1 MTARLSVPEEQ
12 PKVVTLRVNGRM
24 LSHSSS
30 ELDLRSVHRLLSD
43 ERPPVGE
50 DRGPSP
56 LELVLSGLCA

>member
-1 MTARLSVPEEQ
+1 M
-12 PKVVTLRVNGRM
+12 VTLRVDGRM

-30 ELDLRSVHRLLSD
+30 ELDVRGVHRLLSD
-43 ERPPVGE
+43 ERPPVGD